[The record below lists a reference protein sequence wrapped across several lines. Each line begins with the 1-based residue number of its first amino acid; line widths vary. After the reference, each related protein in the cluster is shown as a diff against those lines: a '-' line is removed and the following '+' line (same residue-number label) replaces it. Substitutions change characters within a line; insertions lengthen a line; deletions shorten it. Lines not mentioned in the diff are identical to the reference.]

1 MPGVQLLTDRVGAVT
16 SIRATDVDLQ
26 TRLTYSI
33 SGGNSI
39 QGVQI
44 FVLTANTQVSSGS
57 IPTMSV
63 ASPDPAQVANG
74 ILRPDLDHEIG
85 LGEVDLLISVTDN
98 GFRTNSGVDTTEQQT
113 TTPMSVSAGLK
124 VYILDINEPPEP
136 HAFTGFVREDAIRGT
151 VIPNTL
157 EPFPGERA
165 KSKFTSDDPDTKA
178 IETWGVDSLRWEIR
192 SSTLNE
198 LQYGALIEASSSTA
212 NAGGYIEPEQL
223 SSSTPF
229 SQKRGGTAWHML
241 DGRQHPQ

>member
-113 TTPMSVSAGLK
+113 TTPRPCSSQ
-124 VYILDINEPPEP
+124 
-136 HAFTGFVREDAIRGT
+136 RGST
-151 VIPNTL
+151 EVTPC
-157 EPFPGERA
+157 A
-165 KSKFTSDDPDTKA
+165 V
-178 IETWGVDSLRWEIR
+178 GV
-192 SSTLNE
+192 
-198 LQYGALIEASSSTA
+198 
-212 NAGGYIEPEQL
+212 
-223 SSSTPF
+223 
-229 SQKRGGTAWHML
+229 
-241 DGRQHPQ
+241 